1 MGYKQGQTNHTLFIK
16 LEANGRRTI
25 LIVYVD
31 DIIISGDSILEIE
44 NLKEQL
50 RTAFEVKYLG
60 ELRYFLGME
69 VARSKEGIFIS
80 QRKYM
85 IDLLKEIDKFGCKP
99 TSTPL
104 EPNWKNKENNIGE
117 YQMDKGRYQCLVG
130 KLIYLSLTRPDIEYA
145 VSIVSQFMHSPT
157 RRHLEAAHHI
167 LRYLKGTPWKGLL
180 FKKRQDK
187 GISGYVDAYWAG
199 SIEDSRSTSGYCTKL
214 WCNLVTWR
222 SKKQPAVACSSAK
235 AEYRAITQGICGVIW
250 VEK

>member
-1 MGYKQGQTNHTLFIK
+1 LGYKQGQTNHTLFIK
-16 LEANGRRTI
+16 LKANGRRTI

-85 IDLLKEIDKFGCKP
+85 IDLLKEIDKLECKP

-104 EPNWKNKENNIGE
+104 EPNWKNKEDNIGE
-117 YQMDKGRYQCLVG
+117 YQVDKGRYQCPVG
-130 KLIYLSLTRPDIEYA
+130 KLIYLSLTRFDIAYV
-145 VSIVSQFMHSPT
+145 VSIVSHFMHSLTCRP
-157 RRHLEAAHHI
+157 LEATHHI
-167 LRYLKGTPWKGLL
+167 LKYLKGTLGKGLL
-180 FKKRQDK
+180 FKKIQDI
-187 GISGYVDAYWAG
+187 GISGYIDADWAG
-199 SIEDSRSTSGYCTKL
+199 SIEDNRSTFGYCTKL
-214 WCNLVTWR
+214 
-222 SKKQPAVACSSAK
+222 
-235 AEYRAITQGICGVIW
+235 
-250 VEK
+250 